1 MDSFRLTDMT
11 FKPSRP
17 WRILIV
23 VLTLLMAAGYVVLD
37 RWQRQTIFSVEL
49 GEHRWWRDPPAGTE
63 IFDLMLP
70 QGDTVRAWYMQHPDP
85 EAPTVLYLH
94 GSRWNLNGSV
104 FRMER
109 WMRMGHS
116 LLAID
121 YRGFGD
127 SSGRLPSQ
135 ASVLADARAA
145 LLELARRQPDPA
157 RRFIYGHSLGGA
169 VATQLAAQTD
179 VPPVAGLILESTF
192 TNIRDMI
199 ATTQWSGIPG
209 LGLLVTQPFDSVEA
223 LSRARLPVL
232 LLHGTGD
239 RVVPHAMSDLLL
251 AAAVQAP
258 EGLRRLVKLEGASH
272 SGASRSSPAYD
283 DAIRAFV
290 RDAMRASR
298 KPSEPPSSRRRSSE

>member
-1 MDSFRLTDMT
+1 MT
-11 FKPSRP
+11 FKLNRP

-23 VLTLLMAAGYVVLD
+23 ILLLFMAAGYVALD

-63 IFDLMLP
+63 VFDLVLP
-70 QGDTVRAWYMQHPDP
+70 QGDKVRAWYIQHPDP
-85 EAPTVLYLH
+85 DAPTVLYLH

-109 WMRMGHS
+109 WVRMGHS

-127 SSGRLPSQ
+127 STPRLPSQ

-145 LLELARRQPDPA
+145 LQELARRQPDPA

-179 VPPVAGLILESTF
+179 MPPVAGLILESTF

-199 ATTQWSGIPG
+199 GTTEWSGVPG

-223 LSRARLPVL
+223 LARVRLPVL

-239 RVVPHAMSDLLL
+239 RVVPHTMSDTLL
-251 AAAVQAP
+251 AAAFQTP

-272 SGASRSSPAYD
+272 SGASRSSPVYD

-290 RDAMRASR
+290 RDAATAAQ
-298 KPSEPPSSRRRSSE
+298 KAGSSVSG

>member
-1 MDSFRLTDMT
+1 MTLRTTRRVRL
-11 FKPSRP
+11 
-17 WRILIV
+17 LAV
-23 VLTLLMAAGYVVLD
+23 LLLLLTLAAAGYVILD

-49 GEHRWWRDPPAGTE
+49 GEHRWWRGPPSGTE
-63 IFDLMLP
+63 VFDLTLP
-70 QGDTVRAWYMQHPDP
+70 QGDKVRAWYIRHPDP
-85 EAPTVLYLH
+85 DAPTVLYLH

-109 WMRMGHS
+109 WVRMGHS

-127 SSGRLPSQ
+127 STPRLPSQ

-145 LLELARRQPDPA
+145 LQELARRQPDPA

-179 VPPVAGLILESTF
+179 MPPVAGLILESTF

-199 ATTQWSGIPG
+199 GTTQWSGVPG
-209 LGLLVTQPFDSVEA
+209 LGLLVTQPFDSVDA
-223 LSRARLPVL
+223 LARIRLPVL

-239 RVVPHAMSDLLL
+239 RVVPHTMSDALL
-251 AAAVQAP
+251 AAASQAP
-258 EGLRRLVKLEGASH
+258 ERLRRLVKLEGASH

-283 DAIRAFV
+283 DAIRAFAQ
-290 RDAMRASR
+290 DAAAAAQ
-298 KPSEPPSSRRRSSE
+298 KAGSSVPG

>member
-1 MDSFRLTDMT
+1 MDSFRLTDMK
-11 FKPSRP
+11 FKLNRP
-17 WRILIV
+17 WRILIA
-23 VLTLLMAAGYVVLD
+23 VLLLVMAAGYVTLD

-63 IFDLMLP
+63 VFDIVLSRE
-70 QGDTVRAWYMQHPDP
+70 DKVRAWYLQHPDP
-85 EAPTVLYLH
+85 DAPTVLYLH

-109 WMRMGHS
+109 WVQMGHS

-127 SSGRLPSQ
+127 STARLPSQ

-145 LLELARRQPDPA
+145 LEELARRQPDPA
-157 RRFIYGHSLGGA
+157 RRFVYGHSLGGA

-179 VPPVAGLILESTF
+179 IPPVAGLILESTF
-192 TNIRDMI
+192 TSIRDMI
-199 ATTQWSGIPG
+199 ATTQWSGVPG

-223 LSRARLPVL
+223 LARVRLPVL

-239 RVVPHAMSDLLL
+239 RVVPHSMSDLLL
-251 AAAVQAP
+251 AAAGQAP

-272 SGASRSSPAYD
+272 SGASRSSPAYE

-290 RDAMRASR
+290 QDAAAIAREAPVSVAG
-298 KPSEPPSSRRRSSE
+298 